1 MRYELTSE
9 DKKFINKA
17 TNIGKEIFYI
27 YEQLANLEID
37 GKNIDN
43 IEYKSNVS
51 KLRKL
56 VSIENSI
63 YNMEILGR
71 DRLKNLIEYITLLC
85 YNINYNNN
93 GGKNNE

>member
-1 MRYELTSE
+1 MKYELTSE

-63 YNMEILGR
+63 YNNHSADIKRLG
-71 DRLKNLIEYITLLC
+71 LGCMVECLYSFALLR
-85 YNINYNNN
+85 IAATAA
-93 GGKNNE
+93 